1 MKNLNS
7 TKALIL
13 ASALLCCSL
22 SYGAALHHSDSDI
35 SSGIQSQFA
44 ADKTTSDLN
53 VKVSSKAGVVMLKGK
68 INTDAEADKLIQI
81 AASTQGV
88 KDVNTSQLTV
98 KESKHSMADTAITAK
113 VKGAYV
119 REKIFGDKD
128 ISVMG
133 VNVET
138 TNGIVYLTG
147 TVETKS
153 QADNAVK
160 LAKSIHGVKKV
171 ESKLDVKRPVNK

>member
-1 MKNLNS
+1 MKTLNS
-7 TKALIL
+7 AKVLIL
-13 ASALLCCSL
+13 ASALLCCPL
-22 SYGAALHHSDSDI
+22 SYSATPHPSDSDI

-81 AASTQGV
+81 AESTQGV
-88 KDVNTSQLTV
+88 KDVNTSQLMV
-98 KESKHSMADTAITAK
+98 KESKHSMSDTAITAK
-113 VKGAYV
+113 VKGLYV
-119 REKIFGDKD
+119 RDKLFGDKD
-128 ISVMG
+128 ISMMG

-138 TNGIVYLTG
+138 INGIVYLTG
-147 TVETKS
+147 TVETQP

-160 LAKSIHGVKKV
+160 LAKSIHDVKKV
-171 ESKLDVKRPVNK
+171 ESKLDVKPAS